1 MLSPFPLFRS
11 CPEQFQSEFWG
22 NIPFPWPVLSLL
34 EHKCTSLDCERKEDL
49 SLHVE
54 EGHCPLSLHPT
65 ASNDWREARS
75 PALTAHTHYRKR
87 QSYPE
92 AQAQVG
98 KSPCPTFPLL
108 GAARIYRNQSKVSG
122 CSWSHQPAMPFP
134 TLRLSPRSFRNSGQA
149 QACYSDLYILS
160 LPPQDSQT
168 YSPVLQILQPLKT
181 VTAHGLSGDS
191 PSSEQGHQGP
201 PTATQDHSKWK
212 QHLVLHVGLAV
223 RAVACFL
230 ARVN

>member
-1 MLSPFPLFRS
+1 MALPRERSLLDEVAASKYHVAGRIPKWEPMAMLSPFPLFRS

-65 ASNDWREARS
+65 ASNDWRQARS

-108 GAARIYRNQSKVSG
+108 GVARIYRNQSKVAGAAEVINQLCHFLHCG
-122 CSWSHQPAMPFP
+122 CPPDPAGI
-134 TLRLSPRSFRNSGQA
+134 LAKPRPA
-149 QACYSDLYILS
+149 I
-160 LPPQDSQT
+160 QT
-168 YSPVLQILQPLKT
+168 YTSYHCHLKT
-181 VTAHGLSGDS
+181 HKVTALCCKFCSRWR
-191 PSSEQGHQGP
+191 Q
-201 PTATQDHSKWK
+201 
-212 QHLVLHVGLAV
+212 
-223 RAVACFL
+223 
-230 ARVN
+230 